1 MGWSMFCPRCGAS
14 QQEELKFCKV
24 CGANL
29 YAVRQAVDTKDTGE
43 SSTHRKPWYAE
54 MTLSDAESRR
64 RKEELDHQRGIDAE
78 IKRHNEIKAGVI
90 TGGVGLALA
99 IVIHIFM
106 NGLILSGNVSSNT
119 AQILSR
125 LWIAGVIPMFVG
137 LALIINGVV
146 VSKRLAE
153 ITRRAAQSELP
164 AAEIESDPLIL
175 AAGQTTEF
183 VPANLSVTEDTT
195 RHLTHRG

>member
-1 MGWSMFCPRCGAS
+1 MFCPRCGAS
-14 QQEELKFCKV
+14 EKEILKFCKV

-29 YAVRQAVDTKDTGE
+29 STVRHAVDAKDVGE
-43 SSTHRKPWYAE
+43 APVRSKPWYAE

-99 IVIHIFM
+99 IAVHIFM
-106 NGLILSGNVSSNT
+106 NGLILSGNVSTGT
-119 AQILSR
+119 AQILDR
-125 LWIAGVIPMFVG
+125 VWIAGLIPIAVG

-153 ITRRAAQSELP
+153 ITRRAAQSELQP
-164 AAEIESDPLIL
+164 AEADTNPLAL
-175 AAGQTTEF
+175 GSGQTTEF
-183 VPANLSVTEDTT
+183 VPASFSVTEDTT
-195 RHLTHRG
+195 KHLTSQR